1 MKRMIMTMVAMV
13 MMITSVSAQRID
25 NINMEA
31 RILTDKMTAELG
43 LNSWQREK
51 AYQMNLSY
59 LNGINSYR
67 DIDSQIWKKRNNALK
82 GILNAS
88 QWRQYKNASYFYH
101 PISWHNNA
109 YVHNI
114 YAKYPVKSS
123 PFGRNRANK
132 PVTLPAP
139 ANQRP
144 VEVGRPQQPNY
155 TAFNKNNS
163 KPNRTSG
170 TNTSNRSFGSM
181 RR

>member
-43 LNSWQREK
+43 LNSWR
-51 AYQMNLSY
+51 
-59 LNGINSYR
+59 
-67 DIDSQIWKKRNNALK
+67 
-82 GILNAS
+82 
-88 QWRQYKNASYFYH
+88 
-101 PISWHNNA
+101 NNA

-123 PFGRNRANK
+123 PFGGNRVNK

>member
-1 MKRMIMTMVAMV
+1 MKRMIMTMVVMV
-13 MMITSVSAQRID
+13 MMITSVSAQRIE

-31 RILTDKMTAELG
+31 RILTDKMTEELG

-59 LNGINSYR
+59 LDGINSYR

-88 QWRQYKNASYFYH
+88 QWKQYKNASYFYH
-101 PISWHNNA
+101 PINWRNNA

-123 PFGRNRANK
+123 PFGGNRANK

-139 ANQRP
+139 VNQRP
-144 VEVGRPQQPNY
+144 VEVGRPKEPNY
-155 TAFNKNNS
+155 TAFNKNNG

>member
-43 LNSWQREK
+43 LNSWR
-51 AYQMNLSY
+51 
-59 LNGINSYR
+59 
-67 DIDSQIWKKRNNALK
+67 
-82 GILNAS
+82 
-88 QWRQYKNASYFYH
+88 
-101 PISWHNNA
+101 NNA

-123 PFGRNRANK
+123 PFGGNRVNK

-155 TAFNKNNS
+155 TAFNKNNG
-163 KPNRTSG
+163 KPNITSG

>member
-1 MKRMIMTMVAMV
+1 

-43 LNSWQREK
+43 LNSWR
-51 AYQMNLSY
+51 
-59 LNGINSYR
+59 
-67 DIDSQIWKKRNNALK
+67 
-82 GILNAS
+82 
-88 QWRQYKNASYFYH
+88 
-101 PISWHNNA
+101 NNA

-123 PFGRNRANK
+123 PFGGNRVNK

-163 KPNRTSG
+163 KPNRTSS

>member
-1 MKRMIMTMVAMV
+1 MKRMILTMVAMI

-25 NINMEA
+25 NTIMEA
-31 RILTDKMTAELG
+31 RILTDKMTEELG

-59 LNGINSYR
+59 LNGISSYR
-67 DIDSQIWKKRNNALK
+67 DINSQVWKTRNNALK
-82 GILNAS
+82 GILNAA
-88 QWRQYKNASYFYH
+88 QWKQYKNASYFYR
-101 PISWHNNA
+101 PISWRQNT

-114 YAKYPVKSS
+114 YAKYPSKKSS
-123 PFGRNRANK
+123 FGGNRANK
-132 PVTLPAP
+132 PVTFPAP

-144 VEVGRPQQPNY
+144 VEAGSPHQPNY
-155 TAFNKNNS
+155 TAYNKNHG
-163 KPNRTSG
+163 KPNRTGS